1 MIGPSIALLVFFGA
15 AADPA
20 ALSDQAQK
28 FAERKQFAEA
38 ERLWKSSIAADA
50 KYFPALFNLGYF
62 YYSHGRYAEAVTF
75 LERAADANPD
85 DFNSRYLLGASQ
97 SKLNRTDAALRA
109 WRVAQT
115 LKPNQPKLLSL
126 MVVEYGKGR
135 YFNEAAE
142 VAKLA
147 LKVNRD
153 DETTFYLAIK
163 ALADA
168 GDSAGAQDIAKS
180 AVEKFPQSARANFE
194 FGFHLSKS
202 GKTEQSLQFLRR
214 AMELDPKYEEPP
226 FFLAESLF
234 DLGRTEESLPFVKRA
249 IENRP
254 DYVPARVLLSRAL
267 MKLEHW
273 DEAIAELRKTI
284 QLDPSHPQPHLL
296 MSQILFRTGD
306 EARAKQERDLSL
318 RLRRQKP
325 ESVEAL
331 QSRPFSEH

>member
-115 LKPNQPKLLSL
+115 LKPNQAKLLSL

-168 GDSAGAQDIAKS
+168 GDSAGAQEILKIRQDGTVPPVLATGYGTRSEVRRTAILS
-180 AVEKFPQSARANFE
+180 CRVIVR
-194 FGFHLSKS
+194 FGPD
-202 GKTEQSLQFLRR
+202 RR
-214 AMELDPKYEEPP
+214 VA
-226 FFLAESLF
+226 S
-234 DLGRTEESLPFVKRA
+234 
-249 IENRP
+249 IC
-254 DYVPARVLLSRAL
+254 
-267 MKLEHW
+267 
-273 DEAIAELRKTI
+273 
-284 QLDPSHPQPHLL
+284 
-296 MSQILFRTGD
+296 
-306 EARAKQERDLSL
+306 
-318 RLRRQKP
+318 
-325 ESVEAL
+325 
-331 QSRPFSEH
+331 